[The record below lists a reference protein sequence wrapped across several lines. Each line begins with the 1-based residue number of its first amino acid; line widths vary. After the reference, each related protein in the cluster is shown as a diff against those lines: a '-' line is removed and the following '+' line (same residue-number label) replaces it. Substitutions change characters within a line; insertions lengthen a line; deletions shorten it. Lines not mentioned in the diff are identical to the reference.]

1 MRGWLILMLL
11 LAFAVEVK
19 GQAAPARLSPAEQ
32 RITWAQQ
39 AIAQHPDSSQAWNEL
54 AAALARRARETADPQ
69 HYAEAEEALAESLRL
84 SPENFE
90 ARKLRVW
97 LRLGRHEF
105 AAALAEAKQLNR
117 LVPDDLQVYGL
128 LTDSNA
134 ELGNYT
140 AAEEAAQWM
149 LDLRPGNIAGLTRG
163 AYLRELFGDL
173 EGALEFMQAAYQ
185 RTPAAETEDRAWL
198 LTQMGHLELLRGN
211 LGAADSLLGLA
222 LDLFPEYHYALAQR
236 ARVRTAQG
244 RHADAVALLRR
255 HYEMAPHPENLFLL
269 AEALKRAGET
279 DEAGRVFARFEEEA
293 KREVH
298 RADNA
303 NRELVFYY
311 ADHAARPEEALW
323 VAEHEL
329 ARRRDVFTRDAFAW
343 ALAANGRWEDARREI
358 EAALAVGVRDP
369 RILAHARA
377 IAERATS
384 SPDASGR

>member
-32 RITWAQQ
+32 RIAWAQQ

-54 AAALARRARETADPQ
+54 AAALARRARETADPK

>member
-32 RITWAQQ
+32 RIAWAQQ

-54 AAALARRARETADPQ
+54 AAALARRARETADPK

-185 RTPAAETEDRAWL
+185 RTSAAETEDRAWL

-369 RILAHARA
+369 RILGHARA